1 MDRVG
6 KVSFK
11 AGALNLEGGFKD
23 VALNGGVGGGL
34 FSRV

>member
-1 MDRVG
+1 MREGGRV
-6 KVSFK
+6 SLK
-11 AGALNLEGGFKD
+11 AVALTLEGGFKD